1 MNDPIAKIGIP
12 VLILAVAILVM
23 NSALFSVAAGIIAF
37 VIALTSSSRRANKR
51 SRLVPLIA
59 AALALLVAGYIAW
72 GSWVLTGSPTEW
84 PRNLPYPD
92 KMVIAVHESMHSPRV
107 MPFDNTRTLNVL
119 GAFIVACSSLAGWF
133 LGSTSVGTALISPQI
148 EKTRRHLYYRC
159 TLGAALGLVPGLF
172 LGAMLGKSFPPILL
186 LFPIGAFVGAAIGAS
201 MIDKQEGEGA
211 APERH

>member
-1 MNDPIAKIGIP
+1 MTDPIARIGIP
-12 VLILAVAILVM
+12 LLLLAIAILVM
-23 NSALFSVAAGIIAF
+23 NSALFSVVAGIIAF
-37 VIALTSSSRRANKR
+37 VFALTFSSRRANKR
-51 SRLVPLIA
+51 SSLVSLIA
-59 AALALLVAGYIAW
+59 TALALMVAGYIAW

-119 GAFIVACSSLAGWF
+119 GAAIVACSGLAGWF
-133 LGSTSVGTALISPQI
+133 LGSTSVGTALTIPQI
-148 EKTRRHLYYRC
+148 EKTRRHHYYRC

-172 LGAMLGKSFPPILL
+172 LGAMLGKSFPIVLF

-201 MIDKQEGEGA
+201 ESDSQSD
-211 APERH
+211 